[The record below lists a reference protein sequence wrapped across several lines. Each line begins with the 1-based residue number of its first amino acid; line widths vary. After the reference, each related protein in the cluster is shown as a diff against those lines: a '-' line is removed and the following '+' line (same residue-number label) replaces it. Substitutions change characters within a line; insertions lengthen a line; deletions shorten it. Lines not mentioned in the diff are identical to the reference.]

1 MRSRHADSVL
11 RYISSIRRAA
21 CAGSVLELV
30 LLFTERVEGRD
41 TWKALQAKLS
51 LARERLDAKDYAA
64 ALEAVQAALAIDP
77 DFLAAHSLRQ
87 RIELDRL
94 ADPPG
99 APPPSI
105 ALPASEADD
114 APANSAV
121 TPAAG
126 RRFGALLADV
136 YGQNRLDHARPVEVD
151 PVRLEVDPVEV
162 GPVEVDPVEVGPVE
176 VDSVAPAEE
185 PAESIPPADQP
196 FTPTADQVQVFVP
209 PSSQEFILRNH
220 QESIARSDLHEEF
233 TPRDDLFSAADVS
246 RESNFSELPLKSEV
260 DVDDFYRD
268 SYDGAQT
275 SRLTGII
282 QVSIGAAVLIA
293 VILVDQ
299 PDRYPRLIA
308 DYFNPPKHPEV
319 ARLLSASPVRAQIGE
334 LVAGGRSVEFERPA
348 SNAPSERQTSA
359 APAIH
364 TVREGPAARV
374 TEPAPTTM
382 LVATADGPIE
392 VPAPPP
398 SESTPPPA
406 PTPPPAAP
414 VAVSAS
420 AVLGDE
426 QGVKQALQRYR
437 SAYDRLD
444 ARLAHTVWPSVN
456 EAALARAFDSLQS
469 QSLTFTACD
478 VAFSG
483 PAAVATC
490 EGTMRYTPRVGSRD
504 SRVEP
509 HVWTFTLRKRGPE
522 WQIDSVKAAR

>member
-1 MRSRHADSVL
+1 
-11 RYISSIRRAA
+11 
-21 CAGSVLELV
+21 VLELV

-41 TWKALQAKLS
+41 TWKALQAKLA
-51 LARERLDAKDYAA
+51 LARERLDEKDYAA

-94 ADPPG
+94 ADPPRTE
-99 APPPSI
+99 PRETEPHLSI
-105 ALPASEADD
+105 
-114 APANSAV
+114 PANDEASLTSPAA
-121 TPAAG
+121 PAAG
-126 RRFGALLADV
+126 RRFGSLLADV
-136 YGQNRLDHARPVEVD
+136 YAQHHVD
-151 PVRLEVDPVEV
+151 PVTPIDADPVRPIEVEPAGPVDEEV
-162 GPVEVDPVEVGPVE
+162 GP
-176 VDSVAPAEE
+176 
-185 PAESIPPADQP
+185 
-196 FTPTADQVQVFVP
+196 
-209 PSSQEFILRNH
+209 PSGQEFIPRTE
-220 QESIARSDLHEEF
+220 QAFIPRSDLREDF
-233 TPRDDLFSAADVS
+233 TAGNDLFRAGDLPVAS
-246 RESNFSELPLKSEV
+246 EFSELPLKSDT

-268 SYDGAQT
+268 SYDDAPT
-275 SRLTGII
+275 SRSTGII
-282 QVSIGAAVLIA
+282 QVAIGAAVLIA

-308 DYFNPPKHPEV
+308 DFFNPPKGQEV
-319 ARLLSASPVRAQIGE
+319 AALLPASPLPTETGE
-334 LVAGGRSVEFERPA
+334 LVAGGRSADFERPA
-348 SNAPSERQTSA
+348 SIRPPENEVPA

-374 TEPAPTTM
+374 IEPPPTTM

-398 SESTPPPA
+398 PEPAAPPPSTPPPA
-406 PTPPPAAP
+406 MPA
-414 VAVSAS
+414 AVSAS

-426 QGVKQALQRYR
+426 QGVKLALQRYR

-444 ARLAHTVWPSVN
+444 ARLARTVWPSVN

-509 HVWTFTLRKRGPE
+509 HVWTFTLRKRGLD